1 MANQQHNKVP
11 NNAPRGNK
19 PKTAKWLYIVY
30 GVIMLVLLFGMF
42 GSGSET
48 KKPVDWNKLSLILE
62 RHDYESITVINQEVA
77 EIRIKADAIKAY
89 PDLYKDLHTQTITG
103 TEGPAGYYTYNIGN
117 YEHFDKE
124 LARSSKAVLRV
135 VPQPANTSAIKSRPT
150 PTPCANCWCGLVRC
164 CCCCCSS
171 GV

>member
-42 GSGSET
+42 GSGSGT

-89 PDLYKDLHTQTITG
+89 PDLYKDLHTQQL
-103 TEGPAGYYTYNIGN
+103 PVQ
-117 YEHFDKE
+117 K
-124 LARSSKAVLRV
+124 VLRV
-135 VPQPANTSAIKSRPT
+135 IIHIILETSNISTRNWPSSRPRQASTSAIKSRPT